1 MVIWKQNRAHFPHII
16 KNLTRIAKKDDTLNL
31 STMGEMKS
39 SHFPHSTE
47 IRYKKKDAQFP
58 ILTKYE
64 QEAILSFYYPND
76 KNLGFLFLGRFFLE
90 FFSESL

>member
-1 MVIWKQNRAHFPHII
+1 KQNRAHFPHII

-47 IRYKKKDAQFP
+47 IRYKKKMHNF
-58 ILTKYE
+58 
-64 QEAILSFYYPND
+64 
-76 KNLGFLFLGRFFLE
+76 
-90 FFSESL
+90 